1 MIKLDP
7 LYLLLLIE
15 LTCIVA
21 AGLVFFLLR
30 YKKFRILYQETLKGL
45 MEAKQ
50 ARDDLRKRL
59 NIARSAGQDVS
70 LGAEY
75 NRQEDAE
82 EAKGIS
88 ELRTKLHAVEEEL
101 KAKSHKMEQLKAK
114 FADLEKE
121 YMILYQQ
128 QQSQQQEQP
137 KIP

>member
-59 NIARSAGQDVS
+59 TRSVGPDAS
-70 LGAEY
+70 LGAEH

-82 EAKGIS
+82 GAKGIT
-88 ELRTKLHAVEEEL
+88 ELRTKLHVVEEEL
-101 KAKSHKMEQLKAK
+101 KAKSHKMEQLKTK

-128 QQSQQQEQP
+128 QQNQQQEQP

>member
-1 MIKLDP
+1 
-7 LYLLLLIE
+7 
-15 LTCIVA
+15 
-21 AGLVFFLLR
+21 
-30 YKKFRILYQETLKGL
+30 

-59 NIARSAGQDVS
+59 TRSVGPDAS
-70 LGAEY
+70 LGAEH
-75 NRQEDAE
+75 NRQEDTE
-82 EAKGIS
+82 GAKGIT
-88 ELRTKLHAVEEEL
+88 ELRTKLHVVEEEL

-128 QQSQQQEQP
+128 QQNQQQEQP